1 MGRVDVAIVGAGF
14 TGAVFAIHLTR
25 MANGPLDIALIDPNP
40 HSGRGLAYGTRDPE
54 HRLNAPIGFHL
65 VYPDNLG
72 HLAHW
77 YETNRILERDPEA
90 CGADGQIF
98 MRRQD
103 FGRYVGEQLQ
113 THVQQNPS
121 SSRIV
126 RLVDSV
132 VDVDRGDSSFLLKTK
147 GGESLKARL
156 VVVTASYE
164 RPAVPHVFQGALVT
178 HPSFLHDP
186 WDGERI
192 ASISGEANVL
202 VLGMAQT
209 ASDVM
214 ASLIARGHSGLIQ
227 AISRRGLR
235 PVVRPADAPPPP
247 DPIIERV
254 NRNPSLFVAKHGH
267 QSSAL
272 DILRTLRREINDL
285 EAEGD
290 YWTTAF
296 NDLRDSV
303 WQIWPALSDDAKAAF
318 TRHLRPWFDVHRF
331 RLPPQVETK
340 IHAAEARGQLSL
352 QAARLTSAAS
362 AGDAIEVTMRCR
374 DGTTQTR
381 AFDAVINCTG
391 PETNPARCVNPLL
404 RALVQKAYA
413 SPHPLGLG
421 FHTYATGHSIDARGN
436 VDERLLFAGPLTYG
450 TFGDQQGAI
459 FIAARLARMMP
470 KIIEKLHR
478 LN

>member
-1 MGRVDVAIVGAGF
+1 MKRVDVAIVGGGF

-25 MANGPLDIALIDPNP
+25 MANDPLDIALIDPNP
-40 HSGRGLAYGTRDPE
+40 NSGRGLAYGTSDPE

-90 CGADGQIF
+90 RGADGQIY

-113 THVQQNPS
+113 AHVQQNPS

-126 RLVDSV
+126 HLVDNV
-132 VDVDRGDSSFLLKTK
+132 VAVDRDDSSFLLKTE

-156 VVVTASYE
+156 VVVTTSYE
-164 RPAVPHVFQGALVT
+164 RPAVPHVFQDDLVT
-178 HPSFLHDP
+178 HPSFFRDP
-186 WDGERI
+186 WDRERV
-192 ASISGEANVL
+192 ASIGGGTNVL
-202 VLGMAQT
+202 VVGMAQT

-214 ASLIARGHSGLIQ
+214 ASLITRGHTGPIQ
-227 AISRRGLR
+227 AVSRRGLR
-235 PVVRPADAPPPP
+235 PVVRPAGAPPPP
-247 DPIIERV
+247 DPITERV
-254 NRNPSLFVAKHGH
+254 NQNPSLFVAKHGH

-272 DILRTLRREINDL
+272 DVLRTLRHEINDL
-285 EAEGD
+285 EARGD

-296 NDLRDSV
+296 NDLRDSI

-318 TRHLRPWFDVHRF
+318 MRHLRPWFDVHRF

-340 IHAAEARGQLSL
+340 IHAAEARGQLSF
-352 QAARLTSAAS
+352 QAARLTSAVS
-362 AGDAIEVTMRCR
+362 TGDAIEITMRYR

-381 AFDAVINCTG
+381 TFDAVINCTG

-404 RALVQKAYA
+404 RNLVQKTYA

-421 FHTYATGHSIDARGN
+421 FHTDATGYSFDARGN

-459 FIAARLARMMP
+459 FIAARLAKMMP
-470 KIIEKLHR
+470 KFIGNLHR
-478 LN
+478 LD